1 MKKKS
6 TVKKIARTAKEKTI
20 EKKLRRTPESPQKTA
35 NKKKQTKSVASKVK
49 EKKTPA
55 KKRKTKVK
63 IQVRGDK
70 KQKKIEVKPGTATK
84 KAVPKKAV
92 PKKVVPKKVVPKKAV
107 PKRTIKKTPAKA
119 PLKTFK
125 KAEAPKKTEKPS
137 KTIKVK
143 TTAKPDRKE
152 KAKKIKKTTKKISE
166 KSQKKITAGKTEKDK
181 ASKLLKILPK
191 KLVASR
197 VKKKK
202 PEKIK
207 KPEKVEQVKAVRET
221 LPRKK
226 LPPQKLREVK
236 QIKKTEVLKKAK
248 DVKVVPE
255 LKEIKADTIPTG
267 YRPAEVPFPPVPL
280 ETLPSEYGE
289 NGIIL
294 MTVNPYKLFAF
305 WEVRKETLNVFRGK
319 LTLRVYDVTD
329 IDFDSMKANS
339 FFDIAV
345 RERVGK
351 AYVNVSPSKEYIA
364 DIGIVYNGI
373 FITIAR
379 SPKVSTPGEGIPTA
393 EEFLQE
399 VIDDSIHIG
408 Y

>member
-1 MKKKS
+1 MKRKS
-6 TVKKIARTAKEKTI
+6 TVKKIARITKKKEVKKKVGSASKSPEKTA
-20 EKKLRRTPESPQKTA
+20 S
-35 NKKKQTKSVASKVK
+35 KKKQIKSVASKIK
-49 EKKTPA
+49 EKKTQA

-63 IQVRGDK
+63 IQVKGEK
-70 KQKKIEVKPGTATK
+70 IKKKIEVKTGIATK
-84 KAVPKKAV
+84 KA
-92 PKKVVPKKVVPKKAV
+92 VPKKAV

-119 PLKTFK
+119 PLKTLK

-137 KTIKVK
+137 KKIKVK

-166 KSQKKITAGKTEKDK
+166 KPQKKITAAKTEKAK

-191 KLVASR
+191 KLVTSR

-207 KPEKVEQVKAVRET
+207 KPEKVEQVKAGRET
-221 LPRKK
+221 MPGEK
-226 LPPQKLREVK
+226 LTPQKLREVK
-236 QIKKTEVLKKAK
+236 QIKKAEVLKEAK
-248 DVKVVPE
+248 KVKVVSK
-255 LKEIKADTIPTG
+255 LRGIKADTIPTG
-267 YRPAEVPFPPVPL
+267 YRPAEVPFPPTPL

-289 NGIIL
+289 NNVIL
-294 MTVNPYKLFAF
+294 MTVNPYKLFSF
-305 WEVRKETLNVFRGK
+305 WEVRKETLNIFKGK

-339 FFDIAV
+339 FLDIAV

-351 AYVNVSPSKEYIA
+351 AYINVSPSKEYIA

-379 SPKVSTPGEGIPTA
+379 SPKVSTPGAGIPA
-393 EEFLQE
+393 EEEFLQE
-399 VIDDSIHIG
+399 VFDDGIRIG